1 MAFDVITAIKAIIL
15 ASITFIVITSVDEF
29 IDRIFIERLN
39 LDREKTST
47 WAVLSLIYIFIAL
60 IILLVMN
67 QSLDGIIGVDF
78 DTD

>member
-39 LDREKTST
+39 LDKDKTST
-47 WAVLSLIYIFIAL
+47 WGALSLIYIFIAL

-67 QSLDGIIGVDF
+67 QSLNGIIGVDF
-78 DTD
+78 DIE